1 VRGYETLD
9 AGMRVL
15 ERVPARR
22 ILTPEEQAAAKA
34 ERDAA
39 LQRAKDDKQ
48 LLRLYARPVDAEQA
62 RDRQVEALQ
71 VRIDFSTNS
80 LGRLRQSRAADA
92 QRAAT
97 FERRG
102 KPVPADLQQSISALD
117 KQIKQM
123 QGDIEN
129 RKAEQERIRKE
140 FGPIVQR
147 LSELTGI
154 PASKPSAPAPAA
166 ASTPQERNNCCSR
179 KRHCASHDSIGR
191 RRKPERTYWL
201 TSPSTSTTKRLA
213 EAVLVRAVPRL
224 SCNSA
229 SRST

>member
-1 VRGYETLD
+1 MPRLLPFVLLLAASLAQAAPAPQKDGRSRWFRYYDEKNQPTVTDNITEEHIVRGYEALD
-9 AGMRVL
+9 SGMRIL

-22 ILTPEEQAAAKA
+22 ILTPEEQAIAKA

-39 LQRAKDDKQ
+39 LQRVKDDKQ

-62 RDRQVEALQ
+62 RDRQIEALQ
-71 VRIDFSTNS
+71 VRIDFSSNS
-80 LGRLRQSRAADA
+80 LSRLRQSRAADA

-102 KPVPADLQQSISALD
+102 KPVPAELQQSISALD

-123 QGDIEN
+123 QSDIEN
-129 RKAEQERIRKE
+129 RRAEQERIRKE

-154 PASKPSAPAPAA
+154 PAGKSLVPTDESANQG
-166 ASTPQERNNCCSR
+166 TE
-179 KRHCASHDSIGR
+179 
-191 RRKPERTYWL
+191 
-201 TSPSTSTTKRLA
+201 
-213 EAVLVRAVPRL
+213 
-224 SCNSA
+224 
-229 SRST
+229 

>member
-1 VRGYETLD
+1 MLRLLPTVLLLAASVASAAPAMQKDSRSRWFRYYDDKNQPTVTDSITEEHIVRGYESLD

-22 ILTPEEQAAAKA
+22 ILSPEEQAAAKA

-62 RDRQVEALQ
+62 RDRQIEALQ

-80 LGRLRQSRAADA
+80 LSRLRQSRAADA

-102 KPVPADLQQSISALD
+102 KPVPAELQKSISTLD

-129 RKAEQERIRKE
+129 RKTEQERIRKE

-154 PASKPSAPAPAA
+154 PASKPSAQQTPAA
-166 ASTPQERNNCCSR
+166 ASPPQ
-179 KRHCASHDSIGR
+179 G
-191 RRKPERTYWL
+191 
-201 TSPSTSTTKRLA
+201 TK
-213 EAVLVRAVPRL
+213 
-224 SCNSA
+224 
-229 SRST
+229 